1 MGKIILGVVIGIVV
15 GFGLK
20 FGADFINN
28 NSNNMGETSIH
39 YNDKSKPY
47 YRTKKQ
53 GTFTVF
59 QVLDGGALACEG
71 IKPFAFLTGTTV
83 LLLGDDFY
91 TDQTIQ
97 MTNPMVVGNYSYT
110 TEKNREITVPVIEG
124 EIK

>member
-28 NSNNMGETSIH
+28 NSNNTVETSIH

-47 YRTKKQ
+47 YRTKKE

-59 QVLDGGALACEG
+59 QVLDGGALAYEESN
-71 IKPFAFLTGTTV
+71 PFAFLTGTFI
-83 LLLGDDFY
+83 LLLGNDFY

-97 MTNPMVVGNYSYT
+97 ISNPMVIGTYSYT
-110 TEKNREITVPVIEG
+110 TKKNREITVPVIEG